1 MDNEKRSDIPQ
12 EENWLDDILE
22 PQEFNEE
29 LGPDEHAI
37 SSAGL
42 THPAD
47 AQLEQIMEETNSA
60 GWQEVPEAMEDS
72 PAEEELEAEAPA
84 AVEGGEPDPDSESYD
99 EGYAEE
105 APAED
110 PVYFEEPAPQEQV
123 YVDEPE
129 VYGEEPE
136 VNDEEP
142 EEAPAA
148 PARKRRPHRKK
159 GYGLFGIPHLI
170 ATVIWLLIILAIGVS
185 LGRMIW
191 VCAADMLAFGR
202 EDQEVVFTITST
214 DDLDTIAENLK
225 EAGLIRYPELFKMFV
240 DLKDAE
246 EEISSGTFKLNTL
259 YDYNALVNS
268 LSPYAEGR
276 EIVEVVIPEGYTCAQ
291 IFSLLEENNV
301 CTVAELEEYAANGE
315 LSEYWFLEGV
325 ERGDKYCLEG
335 YLFPDTYEFYT
346 NDDPQNA
353 LEKLLDGFDSR
364 FTDKMKENLIAMNDK
379 YCQMMAEKGYSEEY
393 IASHQLTIREIVII
407 ASMVEKETA
416 GASDS
421 YRIAAVIY
429 NRLTNPE
436 YLYLN
441 IDATIVYAL
450 GGKTDPLT
458 LEDLQLDSPYNTY
471 IYEGLPAGPISNP
484 GRQSLY
490 AALEPYPDTMEADYY
505 SFYYYA
511 YDPEAGEHHYS
522 TTYEE
527 HEAFLATI
535 ESYD

>member
-1 MDNEKRSDIPQ
+1 MDNEKYPDNPR
-12 EENWLDDILE
+12 EENWLDEILE
-22 PQEFNEE
+22 PQEFDEE
-29 LGPDEHAI
+29 LGPDEHAV

-47 AQLEQIMEETNSA
+47 AEVDRIIEETRDAAWSDETPEPSNPPDAEAYFPEPPEEEVPTEDGAPFFPEDVPAEEA
-60 GWQEVPEAMEDS
+60 GFSGQEVPEDA
-72 PAEEELEAEAPA
+72 PEEEPT
-84 AVEGGEPDPDSESYD
+84 
-99 EGYAEE
+99 
-105 APAED
+105 
-110 PVYFEEPAPQEQV
+110 
-123 YVDEPE
+123 
-129 VYGEEPE
+129 
-136 VNDEEP
+136 
-142 EEAPAA
+142 

-159 GYGLFGIPHLI
+159 GYGLLGIPHLA
-170 ATVIWLLIILAIGVS
+170 ATVIWLLLILAVGVS
-185 LGRMIW
+185 LGRTIW

-202 EDQEVVFTITST
+202 EKNEVVFTVRTT

-240 DLKDAE
+240 GLKHAE
-246 EEISSGTFKLNTL
+246 DEITSGTFTLNTM

-268 LSPYAEGR
+268 LSPDGDR
-276 EIVEVVIPEGYTCAQ
+276 EIVKVVIPEGYTCSQ
-291 IFSLLEENNV
+291 IFALLEENEV
-301 CTVAELEEYAANGE
+301 CTVAELEDYAANGE
-315 LSEYWFLEGV
+315 LGEYWFLEGV
-325 ERGDKYCLEG
+325 GRGDKYCLEG

-346 NDDPQNA
+346 NSEPRAA

-364 FTDKMKENLIAMNDK
+364 FTEKMKENLVTMSAK
-379 YCQMMAEKGYSEEY
+379 FSQMMLEKGYDEEY

-407 ASMVEKETA
+407 ASMIEKESA

-458 LEDLQLDSPYNTY
+458 LEDLQIDSPYNTY
-471 IYEGLPAGPISNP
+471 IYAGLPAGPISNP

-511 YDPEAGEHHYS
+511 LDPETGEHHFS
-522 TTYEE
+522 STYEE

-535 ESYD
+535 DSYD